1 MIFRVRCF
9 MPCVSFTCMNTPFT
23 ELALLVERQWQR
35 HGRITPLPDLV
46 LARAEEPS
54 SLIPSVYRPSFCVVV
69 QGAKTSTLSDQPFR
83 YTAGQGLL
91 AAIDVPVIA
100 RIVEA
105 SAAKPY
111 LAFRLAIDPVM
122 VAALFVEQAETLA
135 ALPPFAPLATMVVDA
150 ELCDP
155 LRRLLELLDRPRDMA
170 VLAPL
175 IQREIVWRLLCGPL
189 GGTLRQLGASDG
201 HAARIGHATAWI
213 RDHYAEPLRVA
224 DLAALAHMS
233 IPGFHRHFKAVTTI
247 TPIQF
252 QKQVRL
258 QEARRLLLNRQD
270 VASVGYAIGYESPS
284 QFSRDYR
291 RLFGTP
297 PGRDSAAMRENLK
310 LEPAF

>member
-1 MIFRVRCF
+1 
-9 MPCVSFTCMNTPFT
+9 MNTHFS

-35 HGRITPLPDLV
+35 YGRITPLPDLV
-46 LARAEEPS
+46 LARAEAPS
-54 SLIPSVYRPSFCVVV
+54 RLMASVYRPSFCVVV
-69 QGAKTSTLSDQPFR
+69 QGAKTSTLNDQPLR

-100 RIVEA
+100 RIIEA
-105 SAAKPY
+105 SQAKPY
-111 LAFRLAIDPVM
+111 LAFRLAIDPAM
-122 VAALFVEQAETLA
+122 VAALFVEQAKTLA

-155 LRRLLELLDRPRDMA
+155 LIRLLEVLDRPRDLA

-189 GGTLRQLGASDG
+189 GATLRQLGASDS
-201 HAARIGHATAWI
+201 HAARIGQTTAWI

-224 DLAALAHMS
+224 DLASLAHMS
-233 IPGFHRHFKAVTTI
+233 VPGFHRHFKAVTTI

-270 VASVGYAIGYESPS
+270 VVC
-284 QFSRDYR
+284 
-291 RLFGTP
+291 FG
-297 PGRDSAAMRENLK
+297 ME
-310 LEPAF
+310 